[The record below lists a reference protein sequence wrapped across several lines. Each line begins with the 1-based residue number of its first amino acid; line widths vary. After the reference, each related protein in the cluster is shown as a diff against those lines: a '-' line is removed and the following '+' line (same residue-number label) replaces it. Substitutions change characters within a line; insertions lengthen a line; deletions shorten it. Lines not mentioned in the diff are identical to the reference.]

1 MIFSFWRTFFFW
13 ITICWTYKR
22 KCHYVELLMLT
33 HLKIMKT
40 ILIKIKFLLNLLHST
55 KTISEEQCESCMQNN
70 YSTELWGILK
80 TAGNKSQKI
89 SWSFFFLWK
98 GKRWKYTPFFEQQ
111 LKFGAGCLDS
121 LFEQRA
127 EHNTW
132 HIKLLILQTI
142 KSIKRNNCVGCWQR
156 KVSDWPVTSWW
167 EGCFCTPWSPSL
179 PVPGH
184 ILTHCPYLYHRGM
197 TSWCGH

>member
-89 SWSFFFLWK
+89 SWSFFFSLKGEELKIHSLLWAAIKVWGRMPGFSFWTK
-98 GKRWKYTPFFEQQ
+98 GWT
-111 LKFGAGCLDS
+111 
-121 LFEQRA
+121 
-127 EHNTW
+127 
-132 HIKLLILQTI
+132 
-142 KSIKRNNCVGCWQR
+142 
-156 KVSDWPVTSWW
+156 
-167 EGCFCTPWSPSL
+167 
-179 PVPGH
+179 
-184 ILTHCPYLYHRGM
+184 
-197 TSWCGH
+197 